1 MGGHEKSSCRIMNNI
16 SATYERIRQISQSR
30 GINRIFFICLG
41 NLCRSPMAEYLF
53 RAYFKNRKN
62 IIMNVSS
69 AGFLNQRGKHVP
81 EEISLLMKNSG
92 IDISGHRSSP
102 ITPER
107 IIDSDLIIVM
117 EIKQKDEL
125 LRKYPECASRI
136 FLLSQLDALNPE
148 ERDIGDPIGQTFSF
162 YQYCFNEIK
171 VLVEE
176 LARYI
181 LKLT

>member
-30 GINRIFFICLG
+30 GINRILFVCLG

-53 RAYFKNRKN
+53 RANFKNKKR
-62 IIMNVSS
+62 IILNVSS

-81 EEISLLMKNSG
+81 EEISLLMKNTE

-102 ITPER
+102 LTPER
-107 IIDSDLIIVM
+107 IKDSDLIIVM
-117 EIKQKDEL
+117 EIKQRDEL
-125 LRKYPECASRI
+125 MSEYPECASRI
-136 FLLSQLDALNPE
+136 FLLSQLDASNPE

-162 YQYCFNEIK
+162 YQYCFIEIK
-171 VLVEE
+171 ALVEE
-176 LARYI
+176 LARYV
-181 LKLT
+181 LKAT

>member
-1 MGGHEKSSCRIMNNI
+1 
-16 SATYERIRQISQSR
+16 
-30 GINRIFFICLG
+30 
-41 NLCRSPMAEYLF
+41 MAEYLF
-53 RAYFKNRKN
+53 RACFINSKN
-62 IIMNVSS
+62 IILNVSS
-69 AGFLNQRGKHVP
+69 AGFLNQKGNHVP
-81 EEISLLMKNSG
+81 EEISVLMKNSG

-117 EIKQKDEL
+117 EIKQRDEL
-125 LRKYPECASRI
+125 LSKYPECASRI

-176 LARYI
+176 FARYI

>member
-1 MGGHEKSSCRIMNNI
+1 MKNI
-16 SATYERIRQISQSR
+16 SATYERILQISQSR
-30 GINRIFFICLG
+30 GINRVLFVCLG

-53 RAYFKNRKN
+53 RSYLKNRKN

-69 AGFLNQRGKHVP
+69 AGFLNQRGRHVP

-107 IIDSDLIIVM
+107 IINSDLIIVM
-117 EIKQKDEL
+117 EIKQRDQL
-125 LRKYPECASRI
+125 LREYPECASRV
-136 FLLSQLDALNPE
+136 FLLSQLNALNPE